1 MDVHVPLDLLNLLLA
16 AVLPMLTALITAR
29 FANSAVKTL
38 VLVALSV
45 IAVALQGVFQDD
57 GILHVREFIYMTS
70 LQFLMAVGAH
80 FGLLKPLNVT
90 GAGGVVA
97 TTVPQGVGGPADR
110 PGQVAD

>member
-1 MDVHVPLDLLNLLLA
+1 MVTLPLDLLNLLLA

-38 VLVALSV
+38 VLVFLTV

-57 GILHVREFIYMTS
+57 GLLEVRPFIIQTS
-70 LQFLMAVGAH
+70 LQFLLAVGAH
-80 FGLLKPLNVT
+80 FGLLKPLSVP

-97 TTVPQGVGGPADR
+97 TSVPAGVGGPSER
-110 PGQVAD
+110 PGNVS